1 MTRVTRAHT
10 IRTHL
15 RNGGLVDL
23 RLDPEEQLAGPAAQD
38 TNGFSLRQHTEAD
51 GTLVVIA
58 AAFGPDWFG
67 TLTMISHRLE
77 QPYVK
82 CHVTGESPV
91 LAENELLVRW
101 ATSEELRARRAYEEQ
116 RQAPLKAALRR
127 QAAVQRAEEGRQ
139 ALEDSGQSGLF

>member
-1 MTRVTRAHT
+1 MSRTTRAHT

-15 RNGGLVDL
+15 REGGLVDL
-23 RLDPEEQLAGPAAQD
+23 RLDATEQQAGPTAQEND
-38 TNGFSLRQHTEAD
+38 GFSVRQHTEED

-67 TLTMISHRLE
+67 VLSMISHRLV

-82 CHVTGESPV
+82 CHVTGDSPV

-101 ATSEELRARRAYEEQ
+101 ATAEELQERRAHTEQ

-127 QAAVQRAEEGRQ
+127 QAAAEERQ
-139 ALEDSGQSGLF
+139 ALEDAGQSGLF